1 MFSVLVIEK
10 NEFFRKSFT
19 GMLKNYLPSLA
30 IEESDNES
38 EAREKIESSVPDLI
52 FVDIRLPGK
61 NGLELTK
68 EIKKSHPK
76 TKIGVFSNLDL
87 PEYRVTASRCGA
99 DYFLNKSALSCA
111 EIVGL
116 IEDLF
121 LERPDL

>member
-61 NGLELTK
+61 IRPG
-68 EIKKSHPK
+68 
-76 TKIGVFSNLDL
+76 
-87 PEYRVTASRCGA
+87 
-99 DYFLNKSALSCA
+99 SCA
-111 EIVGL
+111 
-116 IEDLF
+116 
-121 LERPDL
+121 